1 MSSTMPR
8 ASLHTLGCRLS
19 QSETAMLADSLT
31 RQGYRLVEYG
41 EETDLLVL
49 NTCSVTENAEKDCR
63 YAVRKTL
70 RHSPHAFVAV
80 TGCYAQTG
88 AAQLQTVP
96 GIDLIVGTQF
106 KMNLPDYLPAPAQLR
121 KQPEPELRHSR
132 TIDRE
137 DFVLPGTAYSDST
150 RALLKI
156 QDGCDFMC
164 SFCLIPFARGRER
177 SRVAADVIREARELA
192 AHGYREL
199 VLTGV
204 NIGRYSYQG
213 MELVDLLQELEA
225 IPEVVR
231 IRISSIEPTT
241 LPTRLLEH
249 MAASSKLCHYLH
261 LPLQS
266 GDDGILRAMNRR
278 YGLREYEEL
287 VAQALALMPDLGL
300 GTDLMVGFP
309 GEDEQAFANT
319 LHTAGR
325 LPFAYFHV
333 FSYSSRLGT
342 AAARL
347 EPQVPAAVIR
357 QRSKALAELSRTK
370 ALAFYQRQIGHTVSV
385 LFEQGERDGFR
396 TGTTANFTRVAAAA
410 DAVAAG
416 SIHQVT
422 ITGIMDGLAYGHPD
436 ATPSSPGHRPLL

>member
-1 MSSTMPR
+1 M
-8 ASLHTLGCRLS
+8 LG
-19 QSETAMLADSLT
+19 DSLT

-177 SRVAADVIREARELA
+177 SRVAADVLREARELA

-204 NIGRYSYQG
+204 NIGRYAYRG
-213 MELVDLLQELEA
+213 VELVDLLQELEA
-225 IPEVVR
+225 IPEVTR

-241 LPTRLLEH
+241 LPNTLLEH
-249 MAASSKLCHYLH
+249 MAASPKLCHYLH

-266 GDDGILRAMNRR
+266 GDDGILQAMNRR
-278 YGLREYEEL
+278 YALREYEEL
-287 VAQALALMPDLGL
+287 VERAIALMPDLGL

-319 LHTAGR
+319 MRIAGR

-333 FSYSSRLGT
+333 FSYSSRPGT

-347 EPQVPAAVIR
+347 EPLVPAAVIR

-370 ALAFYQRQIGHTVSV
+370 ALAFYQRQIGRTVSV
-385 LFEQGERDGFR
+385 LFEQGERNGFR
-396 TGTTANFTRVAAAA
+396 TGTTANFTRVAAPA

-422 ITGIMDGLAYGHPD
+422 ITGIMDGLAYGYP
-436 ATPSSPGHRPLL
+436 AAPPSAPVHRPLL

>member
-1 MSSTMPR
+1 M
-8 ASLHTLGCRLS
+8 LG
-19 QSETAMLADSLT
+19 DSLT

-41 EETDLLVL
+41 EKTDLLVL

-106 KMNLPDYLPAPAQLR
+106 KMNLPDYLPAPTQLR

-177 SRVAADVIREARELA
+177 SRVADDVLREARELA

-204 NIGRYSYQG
+204 NIGQYSYQG
-213 MELVDLLQELEA
+213 MELVDLLQALEA

-241 LPTRLLEH
+241 IPERLLQH
-249 MAASSKLCHYLH
+249 MAASTKVCHYLH
-261 LPLQS
+261 FPLQS
-266 GDDGILRAMNRR
+266 GDDGILHAMNRR
-278 YGLREYEEL
+278 YDVREYEAL
-287 VAQALALMPDLGL
+287 VGQALALMPDLGL

-319 LHTAGR
+319 MRMAGR
-325 LPFAYFHV
+325 LPFSYFHV
-333 FSYSSRLGT
+333 FSYSSRPGT
-342 AAARL
+342 PAARF
-347 EPQVPAAVIR
+347 EPQTPPAVIR
-357 QRSKALAELSRTK
+357 QRSKTLAELSRTK
-370 ALAFYQRQIGHTVSV
+370 ALAFYQQQIGRTVSV

-396 TGTTANFTRVAAAA
+396 TGTTANFTRVAVPA

-416 SIHQVT
+416 SIHPVT
-422 ITGIMDGLAYGHPD
+422 ITGIMDGLAYGHL
-436 ATPSSPGHRPLL
+436 ASPSVEPTYRPLL

>member
-1 MSSTMPR
+1 
-8 ASLHTLGCRLS
+8 
-19 QSETAMLADSLT
+19 MLADSLT

-241 LPTRLLEH
+241 LPSRLLEH

-266 GDDGILRAMNRR
+266 GDDGILQAMNRR

-333 FSYSSRLGT
+333 FSYSSRPGT

-416 SIHQVT
+416 SIQQVT
-422 ITGIMDGLAYGHPD
+422 ITGIMDGLAYGHPA

>member
-1 MSSTMPR
+1 MSTTMPR

-19 QSETAMLADSLT
+19 QSETAMLGDSLT
-31 RQGYRLVEYG
+31 RQGYQLVEYG

-88 AAQLQTVP
+88 AAQLQSVP

-106 KMNLPDYLPAPAQLR
+106 KMNLPDYLPAPTQLR

-150 RALLKI
+150 RALLKV

-177 SRVAADVIREARELA
+177 SRVAGDVLREARELA

-204 NIGRYSYQG
+204 NIGQYSYQG
-213 MELVDLLQELEA
+213 MDLVDLLQELEN
-225 IPEVVR
+225 IPDVVR
-231 IRISSIEPTT
+231 LRISSIEPTT
-241 LPTRLLEH
+241 LPTRLLQH
-249 MAASSKLCHYLH
+249 MAASTKLCHYLH

-266 GDDGILRAMNRR
+266 GDDGILQAMNRR

-287 VAQALALMPDLGL
+287 VEQAMALMPDLGL

-319 LHTAGR
+319 VRTAGR
-325 LPFAYFHV
+325 LPFSYFHV
-333 FSYSSRLGT
+333 FSYSSRPGT
-342 AAARL
+342 PAARL
-347 EPQVPAAVIR
+347 EPQNPPAVIR
-357 QRSKALAELSRTK
+357 QRSKALAELSRVK
-370 ALAFYQRQIGHTVSV
+370 ALAFYQQQIGHTVSV
-385 LFEQGERDGFR
+385 LFEQGEHDGFR
-396 TGTTANFTRVAAAA
+396 TGTTANFTRVAVPAGT
-410 DAVAAG
+410 VAAG
-416 SIHQVT
+416 SIHPVT
-422 ITGIMDGLAYGHPD
+422 ITGIMDGLAYGQL
-436 ATPSSPGHRPLL
+436 TSPSAAPAHRTLL

>member
-1 MSSTMPR
+1 MSINAPR

-19 QSETAMLADSLT
+19 QSETSMLADNL
-31 RQGYRLVEYG
+31 RRKGYRLVEYG

-88 AAQLQTVP
+88 SAQLQTVP

-106 KMNLPDYLPAPAQLR
+106 KMNLPDYLPAPTKLR

-177 SRVAADVIREARELA
+177 SRTLDDVLREAQDLTD
-192 AHGYREL
+192 HGYREL

-204 NIGRYSYQG
+204 NIGRYSYNG
-213 MELVDLLQELEA
+213 ATLIDLLRKLEG
-225 IPEVVR
+225 IPGVTR

-241 LPTRLLEH
+241 VPVTMLEY
-249 MAASSKLCHYLH
+249 MAASTKLCHYLH

-266 GDDGILRAMNRR
+266 GDDGILQAMNRR
-278 YGLREYEEL
+278 YHVHEYEK
-287 VAQALALMPDLGL
+287 VVDQALALMPDLGL

-309 GEDEQAFANT
+309 GEDENAFANT
-319 LHTAGR
+319 VKTAER
-325 LPFAYFHV
+325 LPFSYFHV
-333 FSYSSRLGT
+333 FSYSSRPGT

-347 EPQVPAAVIR
+347 EQLMTPAVIR

-370 ALAFYQRQIGHTVSV
+370 TLAFYQRQIGRTVPV
-385 LFEQGERDGFR
+385 LFEQGERHGFR
-396 TGTTANFTRVAAAA
+396 TGTTANFTRVAVAA

-416 SIHQVT
+416 SIHDVT
-422 ITGIMDGLAYGHPD
+422 ITGIMDGLAYGHPI
-436 ATPSSPGHRPLL
+436 ATVLAPARRSLL

>member
-1 MSSTMPR
+1 MPR

-19 QSETAMLADSLT
+19 QSETAMLGDRLT

-106 KMNLPDYLPAPAQLR
+106 KMNLPDYLPSPTQLR

-150 RALLKI
+150 RALLKV

-177 SRVAADVIREARELA
+177 SRVATDVLREARELA
-192 AHGYREL
+192 ARGYREL

-204 NIGRYSYQG
+204 NIGQYSHQG
-213 MELVDLLQELEA
+213 MDLVDLLQELET

-241 LPTRLLEH
+241 LPIRLLQH
-249 MAASSKLCHYLH
+249 MTASTKLCHYLH

-266 GDDGILRAMNRR
+266 GDDGILQAMNRR
-278 YGLREYEEL
+278 YGAQEYETL
-287 VAQALALMPDLGL
+287 VEQAMALMPDLGL

-309 GEDEQAFANT
+309 GEDEQAFTNT
-319 LHTAGR
+319 MRIAGR
-325 LPFAYFHV
+325 LPFSYFHV
-333 FSYSSRLGT
+333 FSYSSRPGT

-347 EPQVPAAVIR
+347 ESHIPPAVIR
-357 QRSKALAELSRTK
+357 ERSKVLAELSRIKT
-370 ALAFYQRQIGHTVSV
+370 LAFYQRHIGRTVPV
-385 LFEQGERDGFR
+385 LFEQGERNGFR
-396 TGTTANFTRVAAAA
+396 TGTTANFTRVAVQA
-410 DAVAAG
+410 DTVAAG
-416 SIHQVT
+416 SIHPVT
-422 ITGIMDGLAYGHPD
+422 ITGIMDGLAYGHLD
-436 ATPSSPGHRPLL
+436 SPPVAPARKPLL

>member
-1 MSSTMPR
+1 M
-8 ASLHTLGCRLS
+8 LG
-19 QSETAMLADSLT
+19 DSLT

-41 EETDLLVL
+41 EKTDLLVL

-106 KMNLPDYLPAPAQLR
+106 KMNLPDYLPAPKQLR

-177 SRVAADVIREARELA
+177 SRVADDVLREARELA
-192 AHGYREL
+192 IHGYREL

-204 NIGRYSYQG
+204 NIGQYSYQG
-213 MELVDLLQELEA
+213 MELVDLLQALEA

-241 LPTRLLEH
+241 IPERLLQH
-249 MAASSKLCHYLH
+249 MAASTKVCHYLH
-261 LPLQS
+261 FPLQS
-266 GDDGILRAMNRR
+266 GDDGILHAMNRR
-278 YGLREYEEL
+278 YDVREYEAL
-287 VAQALALMPDLGL
+287 VGQALALMPDLGL

-319 LHTAGR
+319 MRMAGR
-325 LPFAYFHV
+325 LPFSYFHV
-333 FSYSSRLGT
+333 FSYSSRPGT
-342 AAARL
+342 PAARF
-347 EPQVPAAVIR
+347 EPQTPPAVIR
-357 QRSKALAELSRTK
+357 QRSKTLAELSRTK
-370 ALAFYQRQIGHTVSV
+370 ALAFYQQQIGRTVSV

-396 TGTTANFTRVAAAA
+396 TGTTANFTRVAVPA

-416 SIHQVT
+416 SIHPVT
-422 ITGIMDGLAYGHPD
+422 ITGIMDGLAYGHL
-436 ATPSSPGHRPLL
+436 ASPSVEPTYRPLL

>member
-1 MSSTMPR
+1 M
-8 ASLHTLGCRLS
+8 LG
-19 QSETAMLADSLT
+19 DSLT

-41 EETDLLVL
+41 EKTDLLVL

-106 KMNLPDYLPAPAQLR
+106 KMNLPDYLPAPTQLR

-177 SRVAADVIREARELA
+177 SRVADDVLREARELA

-204 NIGRYSYQG
+204 NIGQYSYQG
-213 MELVDLLQELEA
+213 MELVDLLQALEA

-241 LPTRLLEH
+241 IPERLLQH
-249 MAASSKLCHYLH
+249 MAASTKVCHYLH

-266 GDDGILRAMNRR
+266 GDDGILHAMNRR
-278 YGLREYEEL
+278 YDVREYEAL
-287 VAQALALMPDLGL
+287 VGQALALMPDLGL

-319 LHTAGR
+319 MRMAGR
-325 LPFAYFHV
+325 LPFSYFHV
-333 FSYSSRLGT
+333 FSYSSRPGT
-342 AAARL
+342 PAARF
-347 EPQVPAAVIR
+347 EPQTPPAVIR
-357 QRSKALAELSRTK
+357 QRSKTLAELSRTK
-370 ALAFYQRQIGHTVSV
+370 ALAFYQQQIGRTVSV

-396 TGTTANFTRVAAAA
+396 TGTTANFTRVAVPA

-416 SIHQVT
+416 SIHPVT
-422 ITGIMDGLAYGHPD
+422 ITGIMDGLAYGHL
-436 ATPSSPGHRPLL
+436 ASPSVEPTYRPLL

>member
-1 MSSTMPR
+1 M
-8 ASLHTLGCRLS
+8 LG
-19 QSETAMLADSLT
+19 DSLT

-88 AAQLQTVP
+88 AARLQTVP
-96 GIDLIVGTQF
+96 GIDLIVGTQY
-106 KMNLPDYLPAPAQLR
+106 KMNLPDYLPAPTQLR
-121 KQPEPELRHSR
+121 KQPEPELHHSR

-150 RALLKI
+150 RALLKV

-177 SRVAADVIREARELA
+177 SRVADDVLREARELA
-192 AHGYREL
+192 THGYREL

-204 NIGRYSYQG
+204 NIGQYSYQG
-213 MELVDLLQELEA
+213 MELVDLLQQLEA

-249 MAASSKLCHYLH
+249 MAGSTKLCHYLH

-266 GDDGILRAMNRR
+266 GDDGILQAMNRR
-278 YGLREYEEL
+278 YGTREYEEL
-287 VAQALALMPDLGL
+287 VGQAQALMPDLGL

-309 GEDEQAFANT
+309 GEDEQAFQNT
-319 LHTAGR
+319 MHMAGR
-325 LPFAYFHV
+325 LPFSYFHV
-333 FSYSSRLGT
+333 FSYSSRPGT
-342 AAARL
+342 PAARL
-347 EPQVPAAVIR
+347 EPQTPGTIIR
-357 QRSKALAELSRTK
+357 QRSKTLAELSRTK
-370 ALAFYQRQIGHTVSV
+370 ALAFYQRQIGRTVSV
-385 LFEQGERDGFR
+385 LFEQGEHDGFR
-396 TGTTANFTRVAAAA
+396 TGTTANFTRVAVPA

-416 SIHQVT
+416 SIHPVT
-422 ITGIMDGLAYGHPD
+422 ITGIMDGLAYGHL
-436 ATPSSPGHRPLL
+436 ASPSVEPTYRPLL

>member
-1 MSSTMPR
+1 
-8 ASLHTLGCRLS
+8 
-19 QSETAMLADSLT
+19 MLADTLT
-31 RQGYRLVEYG
+31 RQGYQLVEFG
-41 EETDLLVL
+41 KETDLLVL

-106 KMNLPDYLPAPAQLR
+106 KMNLPDYLPAPAKLQ
-121 KQPEPELRHSR
+121 KQPESELRHSR

-177 SRVAADVIREARELA
+177 SRVAEDVLREARDLA
-192 AHGYREL
+192 AHGYQEL

-204 NIGRYSYQG
+204 NIGQYSHQG
-213 MELVDLLQELEA
+213 MDLVALLKELES
-225 IPEVVR
+225 IPEVPR

-241 LPTRLLEH
+241 VPTRLLEH
-249 MAASSKLCHYLH
+249 MAASTKLCHYLH

-266 GDDGILRAMNRR
+266 GDDGILHAMNRR
-278 YGLREYEEL
+278 YGVREYEEL
-287 VAQALALMPDLGL
+287 VEQALQLMPDLGL

-309 GEDEQAFANT
+309 GEDDQAFENT
-319 LHTAGR
+319 MQTATR
-325 LPFAYFHV
+325 LPFSYFHV
-333 FSYSSRLGT
+333 FSYSSRPGT

-347 EPQVPAAVIR
+347 EPQIPPATIR
-357 QRSKALAELSRTK
+357 QRSKTLAELSRTK
-370 ALAFYQRQIGHTVSV
+370 TLAFYQRHIGRTVSV

-396 TGTTANFTRVAAAA
+396 TGTTANFTRVAVAAE
-410 DAVAAG
+410 AVAAG
-416 SIHQVT
+416 SIHPVT
-422 ITGIMDGLAYGHPD
+422 ITGVMDGLAYGHLAAPA
-436 ATPSSPGHRPLL
+436 ATSAHRPLV

>member
-1 MSSTMPR
+1 M
-8 ASLHTLGCRLS
+8 LG
-19 QSETAMLADSLT
+19 DSLT

-177 SRVAADVIREARELA
+177 SRVAADVLREARELA

-204 NIGRYSYQG
+204 NIGRYAYRG
-213 MELVDLLQELEA
+213 VELVDLLQELEA
-225 IPEVVR
+225 IPEVTR

-241 LPTRLLEH
+241 LPNTLLEH
-249 MAASSKLCHYLH
+249 MAASPKLCHYLH

-266 GDDGILRAMNRR
+266 GDDGILQAMNRR
-278 YGLREYEEL
+278 YALREYEEL
-287 VAQALALMPDLGL
+287 VERAIALMPDLGL

-319 LHTAGR
+319 MRIAGR

-333 FSYSSRLGT
+333 FSYSSRPGT

-347 EPQVPAAVIR
+347 EPLVPAAVIR

-422 ITGIMDGLAYGHPD
+422 ITGIMDGLAYGHPA

>member
-1 MSSTMPR
+1 MPR

-19 QSETAMLADSLT
+19 QSETAMLGDSLT

-41 EETDLLVL
+41 EKTDLLVL

-106 KMNLPDYLPAPAQLR
+106 KMNLPDYLPAPTQLR

-177 SRVAADVIREARELA
+177 SRVADDVLREARELA
-192 AHGYREL
+192 IHGYREL

-204 NIGRYSYQG
+204 NIGQYSYQG
-213 MELVDLLQELEA
+213 MELVDLLQALEA

-241 LPTRLLEH
+241 IPERLLQH
-249 MAASSKLCHYLH
+249 MAASTKVCHYLH
-261 LPLQS
+261 FPLQS
-266 GDDGILRAMNRR
+266 GDDGILHAMNRR
-278 YGLREYEEL
+278 YDVREYEAL
-287 VAQALALMPDLGL
+287 VGQALALMPDLGL

-319 LHTAGR
+319 MRMAGR
-325 LPFAYFHV
+325 LPFSYFHV
-333 FSYSSRLGT
+333 FSYSSRPGT
-342 AAARL
+342 PAARF
-347 EPQVPAAVIR
+347 EPQTPPAVIR
-357 QRSKALAELSRTK
+357 QRSKTLAELSRTK
-370 ALAFYQRQIGHTVSV
+370 ALAFYQQQIGRTVSV

-396 TGTTANFTRVAAAA
+396 TGTTANFTRVAVPA

-416 SIHQVT
+416 SIHPVT
-422 ITGIMDGLAYGHPD
+422 ITGIMDGLAYGHL
-436 ATPSSPGHRPLL
+436 ASPSVEPTYRPLL

>member
-1 MSSTMPR
+1 MPR

-19 QSETAMLADSLT
+19 QSETAMLGDSLT

-106 KMNLPDYLPAPAQLR
+106 KMNLPEYLPAPALLR

-177 SRVAADVIREARELA
+177 SRVADDVLREARELA
-192 AHGYREL
+192 IHGYREL

-204 NIGRYSYQG
+204 NIGQYSYQG
-213 MELVDLLQELEA
+213 MELVDLLQALEA

-241 LPTRLLEH
+241 IPERLLQH
-249 MAASSKLCHYLH
+249 MAASTKVCHYL
-261 LPLQS
+261 
-266 GDDGILRAMNRR
+266 
-278 YGLREYEEL
+278 
-287 VAQALALMPDLGL
+287 
-300 GTDLMVGFP
+300 
-309 GEDEQAFANT
+309 
-319 LHTAGR
+319 
-325 LPFAYFHV
+325 
-333 FSYSSRLGT
+333 
-342 AAARL
+342 
-347 EPQVPAAVIR
+347 
-357 QRSKALAELSRTK
+357 
-370 ALAFYQRQIGHTVSV
+370 QIGRAHV
-385 LFEQGERDGFR
+385 
-396 TGTTANFTRVAAAA
+396 
-410 DAVAAG
+410 
-416 SIHQVT
+416 
-422 ITGIMDGLAYGHPD
+422 
-436 ATPSSPGHRPLL
+436 

>member
-1 MSSTMPR
+1 M
-8 ASLHTLGCRLS
+8 LG
-19 QSETAMLADSLT
+19 DSLT

-41 EETDLLVL
+41 EKTDLLVL

-106 KMNLPDYLPAPAQLR
+106 KMNLPDYLPAPTQLR

-177 SRVAADVIREARELA
+177 SRVADDVLREARELA

-204 NIGRYSYQG
+204 NIGQYSYQG
-213 MELVDLLQELEA
+213 MELVDLLQALEA

-241 LPTRLLEH
+241 LPMELLQH
-249 MAASSKLCHYLH
+249 MAASTKVCHYLH

-266 GDDGILRAMNRR
+266 GDDGILHAMNRR
-278 YGLREYEEL
+278 YDVREYEAL
-287 VAQALALMPDLGL
+287 VGQALALMPDLGL

-319 LHTAGR
+319 MRMAGR
-325 LPFAYFHV
+325 LPFSYFHV
-333 FSYSSRLGT
+333 FSYSSRPGT
-342 AAARL
+342 PAARF
-347 EPQVPAAVIR
+347 EPQTPPAVIR
-357 QRSKALAELSRTK
+357 QRSKTLAELSRTK
-370 ALAFYQRQIGHTVSV
+370 ALAFYQQQIGRTVSV

-396 TGTTANFTRVAAAA
+396 TGTTANFTRVAVPA

-416 SIHQVT
+416 SIHPVT
-422 ITGIMDGLAYGHPD
+422 ITGIMDGLAYGHL
-436 ATPSSPGHRPLL
+436 ASPSVEPTYRPLL

>member
-1 MSSTMPR
+1 M
-8 ASLHTLGCRLS
+8 LG
-19 QSETAMLADSLT
+19 DSLT

-177 SRVAADVIREARELA
+177 SRVAADVLREARELA

-204 NIGRYSYQG
+204 NIGRYAYQG

-241 LPTRLLEH
+241 LPAKLLEH

-266 GDDGILRAMNRR
+266 GDNGILQAMNRR

-325 LPFAYFHV
+325 LPFSYFHV
-333 FSYSSRLGT
+333 FSYSSRPGT

-370 ALAFYQRQIGHTVSV
+370 ALAFYQRQIGRTVSV

-396 TGTTANFTRVAAAA
+396 TGTTANFTRVAAPA
-410 DAVAAG
+410 DTVAAG

-422 ITGIMDGLAYGHPD
+422 ITGIMDGLAYGHP
-436 ATPSSPGHRPLL
+436 AASPSAPGQRPLL